1 MSITLFDDEFLRKW
15 KIVKLTGAPLINP
28 QAKESSWWI
37 LLNGFW
43 LLHIT
48 LIYYYILTP
57 SSILE
62 GKITFTVEK
71 FTAVLNHPSLDF
83 VVIGFFV
90 LVLIS
95 CLLFFV
101 GKPVYNYTMRFS
113 EYYRHGLMKSAL
125 FGIWTL
131 AGVGIISGCMLA
143 SLSPFYG
150 GISKNIQNFPMSNKI
165 IQMYKHIQP
174 YHIVNS
180 YGLFR

>member
-83 VVIGFFV
+83 VVI
-90 LVLIS
+90 
-95 CLLFFV
+95 
-101 GKPVYNYTMRFS
+101 
-113 EYYRHGLMKSAL
+113 
-125 FGIWTL
+125 
-131 AGVGIISGCMLA
+131 
-143 SLSPFYG
+143 
-150 GISKNIQNFPMSNKI
+150 
-165 IQMYKHIQP
+165 
-174 YHIVNS
+174 
-180 YGLFR
+180 